1 MLGFKN
7 ATAVGLIVA
16 TVNVLFTLVAL
27 KASFFIMVQ
36 GRQLTSFPLIRL
48 STLWDDEELCFSPF
62 LL

>member
-36 GRQLTSFPLIRL
+36 GRQLTSFSLIRL